1 MEIIKLFKDNK
12 GEWMT
17 QIKGRVESIESLL
30 AKLGLA
36 DEAKLKELFGEYMP
50 KFEFL
55 QEPDDKTKA
64 AVSVIEGILSKVLKK
79 EGDDGKLG
87 LDDLTGIAGKLGSLF
102 GK

>member
-1 MEIIKLFKDNK
+1 MEIIKLFKDEN

-17 QIKGRVESIESLL
+17 QLKGKVESIESLL

-36 DEAKLKELFGEYMP
+36 DEAKLKELFGEKMP

-55 QEPDDKTKA
+55 QEPDEKTTATLEIIK
-64 AVSVIEGILSKVLKK
+64 GILSKVLKQDD
-79 EGDDGKLG
+79 DDGKLG
-87 LDDLTGIAGKLGSLF
+87 LDDLAGIAGKLGSLF